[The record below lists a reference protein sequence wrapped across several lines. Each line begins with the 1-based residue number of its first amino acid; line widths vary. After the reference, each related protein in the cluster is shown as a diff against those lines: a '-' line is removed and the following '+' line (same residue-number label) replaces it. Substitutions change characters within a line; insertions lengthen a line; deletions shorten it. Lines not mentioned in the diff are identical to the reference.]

1 MSKIIV
7 MLVLVCIA
15 VAAIILVVFTWQ
27 SKSSENEHW
36 NNIARHHI
44 YKPPITDCSLFTGDV
59 LYRLGDMVG
68 TSWRYEQGG
77 EDYHYENFP
86 DSIASEYMR
95 TTKKQFDTEVLTDIV
110 RRRGCEDIQE
120 NTAVIHLRVGDV
132 IELNPASVLEI
143 LTKYTYMNEHK
154 FSNYTP
160 PLKYLNTKISKLRD
174 LGIVNII
181 IVAGSH
187 IDMATPKSCL
197 YISAVVNYFES
208 EGFLVSTRLGQNA
221 DTDFLLMAN
230 AKVFIPSTNGWFTRM
245 ATAVSK
251 DLGNITL

>member
-1 MSKIIV
+1 MSKIIAMV
-7 MLVLVCIA
+7 VCIA
-15 VAAIILVVFTWQ
+15 VAAIIVIVVVTWQ
-27 SKSSENEHW
+27 YKSSENEHW

-44 YKPPITDCSLFTGDV
+44 DKPPITDCSLFTGDA

-68 TSWRYEQGG
+68 NLWRYEEKG

-95 TTKKQFDTEVLTDIV
+95 TTTKQSDTKVLTDIV
-110 RRRGCEDIQE
+110 KRRRCEDIQE

-132 IELNPASVLEI
+132 IELNPSSVLEI
-143 LTKYTYMNEHK
+143 LTKYTYTNEHK

-160 PLKYLNTKISKLRD
+160 PLKYFNKKISKLRD

-181 IVAGSH
+181 IIAGSH
-187 IDMATPKSCL
+187 VDMATPKSCL

-208 EGFLVSTRLGQNA
+208 EGFLVNTRLGQNA
-221 DTDFLLMAN
+221 DTDFILMAN

-251 DLGNITL
+251 DLGNISL